1 MINLIRR
8 MTDSSLRLVN
18 GANLTFGLREAV
30 VLSLLGIAI
39 ATAVAYHY
47 AG

>member
-1 MINLIRR
+1 MKMLERTIGKLNH
-8 MTDSSLRLVN
+8 
-18 GANLTFGLREAV
+18 ANLTFGFREAV